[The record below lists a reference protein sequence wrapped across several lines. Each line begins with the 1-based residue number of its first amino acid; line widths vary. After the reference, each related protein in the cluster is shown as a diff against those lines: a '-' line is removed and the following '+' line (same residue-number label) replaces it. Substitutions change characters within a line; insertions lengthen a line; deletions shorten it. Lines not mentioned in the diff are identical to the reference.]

1 MASKTR
7 ADLLAGIEPGVR
19 ALCPLTAQEVSAVY
33 RLDYHK
39 VLDEIRLFQSSGG
52 RRGLRASKLGGGW
65 RVRPAA
71 VEEWLIGLENQVAQG
86 RA

>member
-1 MASKTR
+1 MASKRR
-7 ADLLAGIEPGVR
+7 ADLLSGVEERVR

-39 VLDEIRLFQSSGG
+39 VLDEIKLFQASGG

-71 VEEWLIGLENQVAQG
+71 VEEWLVRLEDELARG